1 MASWNRENHRVTPET
16 ETRQAHHPTIL
27 NSDTPERWRGSGL
40 PISCGHG
47 TCQSPNLEM
56 QRPSEFEEHRKP
68 SQSPKNIKSLLR
80 IRTRKIKNLLRVRTR
95 NIDSLRQKSLDRNFE
110 SLSSASQRVGS
121 IVPHLRIE
129 ASQNNRSGQRN
140 DRESHSGSSLLG
152 KWRFHCS
159 SREACSYLQR
169 GDLKTSTARESGVPV
184 GPVAMHVPV
193 CSKPDLKTRT
203 VQGSDVPVLR
213 L

>member
-80 IRTRKIKNLLRVRTR
+80 IRTRKIKNLLRVRIR
-95 NIDSLRQKSLDRNFE
+95 NIDSLRQKSLDRNC
-110 SLSSASQRVGS
+110 LSSASQRVGS

-169 GDLKTSTARESGVPV
+169 GNRELENCERFGK
-184 GPVAMHVPV
+184 VAFQWG
-193 CSKPDLKTRT
+193 R
-203 VQGSDVPVLR
+203 LR
-213 L
+213 CMFPSAANRI

>member
-1 MASWNRENHRVTPET
+1 
-16 ETRQAHHPTIL
+16 
-27 NSDTPERWRGSGL
+27 
-40 PISCGHG
+40 
-47 TCQSPNLEM
+47 M